1 MAEQEEIKGVQV
13 TPEKAAGETEPD
25 AVELTAPAGWTKKVL
40 GCFCGVCI
48 LGFVGFMV
56 ACLFVFVLNEDG
68 TPRRNEILFIS
79 PTGEE
84 IKSRRQL
91 QQYLKAHPGSP
102 SSAEFDW
109 RTGDTPR
116 RSARIRE
123 KAKAVEVPEDE
134 KPKKRERKASSKKET
149 KEKATEGDE
158 ASPVKEDITTE
169 VKEDVSMQE
178 VADVETKVDDD
189 ANKAIEE
196 GVAVGESLNEKKE
209 TKEKATE
216 GDEASPVKEDI
227 TTEVKEDVS
236 MQEVADV
243 ATKVDDDANKAI
255 EEGVAVGES
264 LNEKKDPVLESNGS
278 DENKTEASSENK
290 EEATPRAEPIV
301 SLPADDKNSK
311 HNSEEAFTGK
321 EKHDGDISTDNSK
334 HEDAVLKEL
343 PSASCGDAQHLPK
356 ASPVNC

>member
-25 AVELTAPAGWTKKVL
+25 AVELTAPAGWTKK
-40 GCFCGVCI
+40 
-48 LGFVGFMV
+48 
-56 ACLFVFVLNEDG
+56 FVLNEDG

-134 KPKKRERKASSKKET
+134 KPKKRERKASS
-149 KEKATEGDE
+149 
-158 ASPVKEDITTE
+158 
-169 VKEDVSMQE
+169 
-178 VADVETKVDDD
+178 
-189 ANKAIEE
+189 
-196 GVAVGESLNEKKE
+196 KKE